1 MGRAQRA
8 AASSDGDAAGDD
20 DLDARM
26 NRGAIALG
34 LVTIVAGGTVFFVH
48 HNQKKDR
55 QVKCCTLACRG
66 MRANPDAQHRVRS

>member
-1 MGRAQRA
+1 MHSHAGLAGYHSSLKPRATPLHERDARELQR
-8 AASSDGDAAGDD
+8 
-20 DLDARM
+20 LHTRM

-55 QVKCCTLACRG
+55 QVRCCAI
-66 MRANPDAQHRVRS
+66 V